1 MDVNAVQPAQNASVG
16 RSTGANTAATQ
27 QDEAA
32 GLSERL
38 AREAR
43 QSEQS
48 TRAQEVRQAQRSQQ
62 TQAANEAAAA
72 EQARAEARRA
82 APTVNAQG
90 QTVGTRVNT
99 TA

>member
-43 QSEQS
+43 QS
-48 TRAQEVRQAQRSQQ
+48 
-62 TQAANEAAAA
+62 
-72 EQARAEARRA
+72 
-82 APTVNAQG
+82 
-90 QTVGTRVNT
+90 
-99 TA
+99 